1 MKRLLIVTFYF
12 VFAFTISG
20 RAENWFTQES
30 CTYSNISGGNEFFSE
45 NYKNGGA
52 TFFPDQVK
60 RNHLTSQL
68 QLFNDSFNTNL
79 RVYCGRYFLSYD
91 ARWNWDTSLYSMFSP
106 ALRAA
111 YANYTNQYGPQS
123 TSKSVI
129 EIFYPSYKQYIE
141 PPGANLLVVYLEC
154 HYYLNQDT
162 SNEVGT
168 MEVLGLL
175 SKGISGDDILRVTYL
190 KSDRVTQAI
199 NALESPQDKI
209 SNYVDKIVDEFFTP
223 VQILN
228 PHCPECPL
236 HPNSGDAYW
245 DDDGRL
251 WTWMEGADHN
261 LKWMDLSYEFPE
273 EGQGYDL
280 SWKTQIPNAVQEY
293 HHVLYL
299 DKINFLR
306 NDPLQRSLGGVP
318 PALEKEIWRATQ
330 FAAVTAMKERY
341 INQNIAIWE
350 NFIPVWGNARH
361 AYYAFNVANGDLTY
375 QVNGTIGVVM
385 TALDIILCDGF
396 IHNGAMG
403 ALRSPLNFVTKGYS
417 FINNLGSRIIIYGRQ
432 SVVKLSL
439 ILALRNA
446 PEASVQFFR
455 NRTFQRAIEIFDQN
469 AQRYIKHN
477 PDDGKTIVAKYT
489 EQLDGTSSLQ
499 FEREVNVPSNVNS
512 SEQAIAENVIST
524 VDNIEQ
530 ALVSSFSTETGI
542 AASRSIDPELLNS
555 VRSWQGQGA
564 YPGIDDWYIIEIPAG
579 SKVLGGLPGPSK
591 FFSVEKSL
599 IDAGSNKELYWKSLQ
614 VAPDPIL
621 GYRPK
626 VGMYTT
632 NVPLR
637 AAVSKT
643 LANSQHGTGGA
654 WQLYIEDFA
663 NKLTLNSEVPLNQ

>member
-1 MKRLLIVTFYF
+1 MLPSVSY
-12 VFAFTISG
+12 S
-20 RAENWFTQES
+20 ENWFTQES
-30 CTYSNISGGNEFFSE
+30 CTQFLPSGGNDYFSE
-45 NYKNGGA
+45 NYKNGG
-52 TFFPDQVK
+52 TPFFTDQAK
-60 RNHLTSQL
+60 RNHVNAQL

-111 YANYTNQYGPQS
+111 YSNYTNQYGSQS

-129 EIFYPSYKQYIE
+129 EIFYPTYKQYIE
-141 PPGANLLVVYLEC
+141 TSGSNLLVVYLEC
-154 HYYLNQDT
+154 HFYLNQDT
-162 SNEVGT
+162 TTEVGT

-175 SKGISGDDILRVTYL
+175 SRGISGDDILRISYL

-199 NALESPQDKI
+199 NSLESPQDKI
-209 SNYVDKIVDEFFTP
+209 STYVDNIVNEFFTP

-236 HPNSGDAYW
+236 HPNAGDSYW
-245 DDDGRL
+245 DEAGRL

-293 HHVLYL
+293 HRALYL

-318 PALEKEIWRATQ
+318 PALETEIWRATQ

-341 INQNIAIWE
+341 VNQNIAIWE

-375 QVNGTIGVVM
+375 QVSGTVGIIM
-385 TALDIILCDGF
+385 TAMDIILCDGF
-396 IHNGAMG
+396 IHEGLMG
-403 ALRSPLNFVTKGYS
+403 ALRSPMNFVTKGFS
-417 FINNLGSRIIIYGRQ
+417 FINNLGSRIIVYGRQ
-432 SVVKLSL
+432 SVVKISL

-446 PEASVQFFR
+446 PEATVTFFR
-455 NRTFQRAIEIFDQN
+455 NRSFQRAIEIFDQN

-489 EQLDGTSSLQ
+489 EQLDGTSSLTY
-499 FEREVNVPSNVNS
+499 ERELNINPSNSTN
-512 SEQAIAENVIST
+512 EQSIVDNVIIKVAEDAAGLSFKIGDQIAGKSIQNIRYGTNGKIAVIGRKMSDHVETVGSSLSST
-524 VDNIEQ
+524 GRDVELFNSQYQSTKTFTIKGQNYTWAEIENDFLNLNNQ
-530 ALVSSFSTETGI
+530 YEVEPSGWIKSTE
-542 AASRSIDPELLNS
+542 
-555 VRSWQGQGA
+555 
-564 YPGIDDWYIIEIPAG
+564 
-579 SKVLGGLPGPSK
+579 LP
-591 FFSVEKSL
+591 
-599 IDAGSNKELYWKSLQ
+599 
-614 VAPDPIL
+614 
-621 GYRPK
+621 
-626 VGMYTT
+626 
-632 NVPLR
+632 
-637 AAVSKT
+637 KT
-643 LANSQHGTGGA
+643 LMYQANEI
-654 WQLYIEDFA
+654 WA
-663 NKLTLNSEVPLNQ
+663 NKLISEGYTVIDIGFPPGVTTPSSFYSMEISTIFGP